1 MKIKLNNREV
11 RKTEQRSKGM
21 LKKWERGER
30 GEGERER
37 RTEEKEKCAWKQPEM
52 KNKMIVETVI
62 DIE

>member
-1 MKIKLNNREV
+1 
-11 RKTEQRSKGM
+11 M